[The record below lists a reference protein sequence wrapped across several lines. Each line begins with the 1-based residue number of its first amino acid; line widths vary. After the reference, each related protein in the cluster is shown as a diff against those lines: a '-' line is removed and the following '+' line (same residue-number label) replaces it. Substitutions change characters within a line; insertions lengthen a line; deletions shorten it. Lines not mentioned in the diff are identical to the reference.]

1 MDWLRR
7 LLGGAST
14 EGEASAEAAEKSAS
28 ARADTTHVDSARG
41 DEPRNAGD
49 APPQRPAH
57 GRRAGRWEERSAPGV
72 AALLDGVAEDGS
84 HSILDL
90 GTAAPS
96 SLGIYGRYGRRVRF
110 AEVLDAARSAE
121 GWPAALRALPPQ
133 PEDPYD
139 LVFAWD
145 ILDRLYPQERPRL
158 VEHLVRITRPGA
170 RLHAVV
176 ESSERSTTTPL
187 RYAVLDE
194 GRVQYQPVGP
204 PRPAREPLLPA
215 EVERLLAPFEVDRAF
230 TLKGGLREYVAIYRR
245 E

>member
-1 MDWLRR
+1 VDWLRR
-7 LLGGAST
+7 LLGGTST
-14 EGEASAEAAEKSAS
+14 EGQTSAEATEEDPS
-28 ARADTTHVDSARG
+28 ARTDATHVAPDG
-41 DEPRNAGD
+41 DDGSRSPGGPHPH
-49 APPQRPAH
+49 APGH
-57 GRRAGRWEERSAPGV
+57 GPPAGRWEERSAPGV

-96 SLGIYGRYGRRVRF
+96 SLRVYGRYGRRVRF
-110 AEVLDAARSAE
+110 AEVLDAARSTE
-121 GWPAALRALPPQ
+121 GWPAVLRALPPQ
-133 PEDPYD
+133 PDDPYD

-194 GRVQYQPVGP
+194 GRVQYQPAGP

-215 EVERLLAPFEVDRAF
+215 EVERLVAPFEVVRAF
-230 TLKGGLREYVAIYRR
+230 TLKGGLREYVAIYRQ
-245 E
+245 